1 MANPYLEMELRTAP
15 PELVVGRLLDRAV
28 AMVRAAAEQRELT
41 PAEST
46 RAVERAVDIVSEL
59 RGSLDLEAGGEIAAN
74 LDGLYAFVTAQLMRS
89 GAQAEGEGLADA
101 LAVLEHL
108 AGTWA
113 ELIAQREEVA

>member
-28 AMVRAAAEQRELT
+28 AMVNAASEQRELSS
-41 PAEST
+41 AEST
-46 RAVERAVDIVSEL
+46 RAVARAVDIVSEL
-59 RGSLDLEAGGEIAAN
+59 RCSLDLEAGGEIAAN
-74 LDGLYAFVTAQLMRS
+74 LDGLYGFVAVKLMQS
-89 GAQAEGEGLADA
+89 GAKGAGTELADA

>member
-28 AMVRAAAEQRELT
+28 AMVRAASEHRERT

-74 LDGLYAFVTAQLMRS
+74 LDGLYAFVIAQLMRS
-89 GAQAEGEGLADA
+89 GGKADGAELGDA
-101 LAVLEHL
+101 LVVLEHL